1 MDDVT
6 EEIFQQLED
15 LRGELCRPDAVID
28 PSIITTLRDF
38 ATISAQFSGG
48 AGQEMLKKY
57 LVQGQKLLISNYCG
71 YTKLCNLL
79 LDWMKN
85 IQDPKT
91 INDTF
96 IRILKK
102 SAIELYEEVNRHD
115 DDRDED
121 NNYQKKII
129 SDIDEITKSYG
140 DTTVKYHGFSLF
152 EFQDKFKNHLN
163 KILVNT
169 GSGGN
174 NEYERKVQRLVIYC
188 CKNELYYLYSRRLL
202 SELRE
207 SNLWTKLDYALSN
220 IESKLDEFVNSNN
233 NKINTINNNN
243 KIGELT
249 IYGKGIVNSP
259 ILLLLFI
266 VFILLLFELTNSSN
280 LLSIFDKA

>member
-121 NNYQKKII
+121 NNYQK
-129 SDIDEITKSYG
+129 
-140 DTTVKYHGFSLF
+140 
-152 EFQDKFKNHLN
+152 
-163 KILVNT
+163 
-169 GSGGN
+169 
-174 NEYERKVQRLVIYC
+174 
-188 CKNELYYLYSRRLL
+188 
-202 SELRE
+202 
-207 SNLWTKLDYALSN
+207 
-220 IESKLDEFVNSNN
+220 
-233 NKINTINNNN
+233 
-243 KIGELT
+243 
-249 IYGKGIVNSP
+249 
-259 ILLLLFI
+259 
-266 VFILLLFELTNSSN
+266 
-280 LLSIFDKA
+280 